1 MAKQYINVQ
10 RKAKEDRMKL
20 IAACLGVLFLL
31 YICGLTIGYMERKHI
46 ENDAFFLN
54 TISAVQDIG
63 MHWRPWPTWMNLF
76 GMGDGDLVFKDP
88 FFKCLCLYGVILT
101 FIIFCFWSHAIMNA
115 HFNEYE
121 TAGSAKFQDAS
132 SIKLYNTKFTEPVGK
147 PYAEGNMNSIYGEH
161 TFLSID
167 TGHTKLNNNAMII
180 GAPGTGK
187 SFGIVRPNV
196 MQMNSSYVITDPSGE
211 LLKTMGKMLEKGG
224 YTIKVFDLTDMK
236 HSHRY
241 NPFHYIRTEQDVLTL
256 IQCYINSTNGNNV
269 GAAGDSK
276 FWEDSEKALLSAIIF
291 YLLHYGKPEE
301 QNFATI
307 AKWVRDAKPKE
318 GAKPGKVV
326 KTVLDEK
333 FDALRD
339 DEVLRNDICLKN
351 YDTFKLAPEK
361 TTSGILIS
369 TSVRLAPFNMDTVAN
384 LTNDDEMELERIAD
398 EPTAVFII
406 VPQGENA
413 YSFLVNMLYSQM
425 FDTLYYHGS
434 HDFDDGRLPYDVRFV
449 LDEFANIGVIPSFQQ
464 KLTTMRKYGL
474 SCMIFIQSVGQIKNL
489 YKDDYSTLIDACS
502 TFVYLGGADNATMKD
517 VQEKLGVSTIRKRNL
532 SSSKNANGGG
542 SDSKSFDYTK
552 RDLLTLDEIRRL
564 RSDSLL
570 VIISGQQPF
579 YDTKYN
585 PYTMHPRREEIG
597 NLKTGDNLYIFD
609 HCNSTVDEDEKLDDM
624 RRKYNELKRKQ
635 QADKNQDDMLNNI
648 DSEQNVDGAKA
659 TEKPSIWHGGGN
671 RKPIRGINESRKRG
685 G

>member
-1 MAKQYINVQ
+1 
-10 RKAKEDRMKL
+10 
-20 IAACLGVLFLL
+20 
-31 YICGLTIGYMERKHI
+31 
-46 ENDAFFLN
+46 
-54 TISAVQDIG
+54 
-63 MHWRPWPTWMNLF
+63 
-76 GMGDGDLVFKDP
+76 
-88 FFKCLCLYGVILT
+88 
-101 FIIFCFWSHAIMNA
+101 
-115 HFNEYE
+115 
-121 TAGSAKFQDAS
+121 
-132 SIKLYNTKFTEPVGK
+132 
-147 PYAEGNMNSIYGEH
+147 
-161 TFLSID
+161 
-167 TGHTKLNNNAMII
+167 
-180 GAPGTGK
+180 
-187 SFGIVRPNV
+187 
-196 MQMNSSYVITDPSGE
+196 
-211 LLKTMGKMLEKGG
+211 
-224 YTIKVFDLTDMK
+224 
-236 HSHRY
+236 
-241 NPFHYIRTEQDVLTL
+241 
-256 IQCYINSTNGNNV
+256 
-269 GAAGDSK
+269 
-276 FWEDSEKALLSAIIF
+276 
-291 YLLHYGKPEE
+291 
-301 QNFATI
+301 
-307 AKWVRDAKPKE
+307 
-318 GAKPGKVV
+318 
-326 KTVLDEK
+326 
-333 FDALRD
+333 
-339 DEVLRNDICLKN
+339 
-351 YDTFKLAPEK
+351 
-361 TTSGILIS
+361 
-369 TSVRLAPFNMDTVAN
+369 
-384 LTNDDEMELERIAD
+384 
-398 EPTAVFII
+398 
-406 VPQGENA
+406 
-413 YSFLVNMLYSQM
+413 M